1 MSRNVPTDETVAGVG
16 LTCERVWR
24 AGVGG
29 GGELS
34 GTVARGVAT
43 ESMHAMRDAPI
54 ETLMRPGTP
63 NISAGA
69 LQEGY
74 EQAIRTPSVRDAV
87 WPRSRQAPTKQPYG
101 STTATV
107 VVLSAQGRLL
117 SAEIGNSQFAL
128 VRRAGGVFG
137 TVYMSSDHRYVD
149 NPLVNTQIGLQDPVH
164 FFSRPPLRST
174 NCVDIMV
181 QQDDLVVAAT
191 DGVWDLYQGTPAE
204 RTSAFTADVNSAY
217 VSFATE
223 GRARCFLDHLGCFLV
238 RKFASKRLDDGT
250 LFISNIVFAP
260 HAAETPGDS
269 WPLFKSFDD
278 EARSVPEGICHS
290 VEHTGPH
297 SGVVAC
303 VPISRYPQDP
313 RSGGKHAAAVQEGRP
328 LRHSSMPSGHRND
341 AAFSQPVLTPHSQ
354 PQKNVRSA
362 PWEGGVRAHGAVKRE
377 SPGVSPDTALSAQG
391 YKPPPRDQRPFRDER
406 DFGDQRPFRDQR
418 DFCGSPYTHPE
429 DTLRDSRIGRKRA
442 LEMPHQ
448 DSPKHG
454 RCEEGHR
461 HGKPRAAR
469 AACVFFAQK
478 RCRFGKD
485 CHNAH

>member
-1 MSRNVPTDETVAGVG
+1 
-16 LTCERVWR
+16 
-24 AGVGG
+24 
-29 GGELS
+29 
-34 GTVARGVAT
+34 
-43 ESMHAMRDAPI
+43 
-54 ETLMRPGTP
+54 
-63 NISAGA
+63 
-69 LQEGY
+69 
-74 EQAIRTPSVRDAV
+74 
-87 WPRSRQAPTKQPYG
+87 
-101 STTATV
+101 
-107 VVLSAQGRLL
+107 
-117 SAEIGNSQFAL
+117 
-128 VRRAGGVFG
+128 
-137 TVYMSSDHRYVD
+137 MSSDHRYVD

-278 EARSVPEGICHS
+278 EARSVPEGIFHS
-290 VEHTGPH
+290 VGHTGPH

-313 RSGGKHAAAVQEGRP
+313 RSGGKPAAAVQEGRP

-341 AAFSQPVLTPHSQ
+341 AGLSQPVLTPHSQ

-362 PWEGGVRAHGAVKRE
+362 PREGGVRAHGAVKRE

-406 DFGDQRPFRDQR
+406 DFGEQRPFRDERDFGDQRPFRDQR
-418 DFCGSPYTHPE
+418 DFGDQRPFRDERDFGDQRPFRDERDFGDQRPFRDERDLCGSPYTHPE
-429 DTLRDSRIGRKRA
+429 DTLRDSRVGRKRA

-454 RCEEGHR
+454 RCEEGRR
-461 HGKPRAAR
+461 HGKPR